1 MGDPA
6 WGAWAASMPWTAAA
20 SLGMFLLAFLAGA
33 ATGKHRL
40 VDAVWGPAFAV
51 VALVGYLASAGH
63 GDPARRTLVLVLTA
77 VWGVRLGAH
86 IAWRGHGKPEDP
98 RYEKLLSKAR
108 GSRLWFAFTRVYLLQ
123 AVLVWV
129 LSLPIQAAEFTSARL
144 GPLAVLAVVV
154 WAIGVFFE
162 AVGDFQL
169 AQFKKDPANKG
180 RLMDQG
186 LYRYTRHPNYFGD
199 ACVGWGLFLLAAG
212 SWGGA
217 AAVVAAPIAQTLLLT
232 AGSGARLAD
241 RHMAETRPEYAAYAA
256 RTSGFVPYPP
266 KRARRG

>member
-1 MGDPA
+1 
-6 WGAWAASMPWTAAA
+6 
-20 SLGMFLLAFLAGA
+20 MFLLAFLAGA

-63 GDPARRTLVLVLTA
+63 GDPARRALVLALTA
-77 VWGVRLGAH
+77 VWGVRLGGH
-86 IAWRGHGKPEDP
+86 IAWRGRGKPEDP
-98 RYEKLLSKAR
+98 RYEKLLSQAR

-123 AVLVWV
+123 AVLVWI
-129 LSLPIQAAEFTSARL
+129 LSLPIQAAAFTPARL
-144 GPLAVLAVVV
+144 GPLAAAAVAL
-154 WAIGVFFE
+154 WATGVFFE

-169 AQFKKDPANKG
+169 ARFKQDPANKG
-180 RLMDQG
+180 RLMDRG
-186 LYRYTRHPNYFGD
+186 LWHYTRHPNYFGD

-232 AGSGARLAD
+232 AGSGMRLAD